1 MNELEFEWDPIKNT
15 KNQKKHGVSF
25 KEASTVFSDDMARLI
40 PDPDHSINEERFLLL
55 GMSATYNLLTLSHCE
70 ISANKIRI
78 ISARKANK
86 IEHKQYKEYR
96 YA

>member
-40 PDPDHSINEERFLLL
+40 PDPDHAINEERFLLL
-55 GMSATYNLLTLSHCE
+55 GMSATYNLLRLFGNRLS
-70 ISANKIRI
+70 IVSLYLKLADPLIL
-78 ISARKANK
+78 
-86 IEHKQYKEYR
+86 KQLFCC
-96 YA
+96 

>member
-55 GMSATYNLLTLSHCE
+55 GMSATYNLLRLFGNRLS
-70 ISANKIRI
+70 IVSLYLKLADPLIL
-78 ISARKANK
+78 
-86 IEHKQYKEYR
+86 KQLFCC
-96 YA
+96 